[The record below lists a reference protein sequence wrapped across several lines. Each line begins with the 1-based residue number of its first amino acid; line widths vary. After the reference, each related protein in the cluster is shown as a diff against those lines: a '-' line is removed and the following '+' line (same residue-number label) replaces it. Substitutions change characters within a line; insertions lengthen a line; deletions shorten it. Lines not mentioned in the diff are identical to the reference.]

1 MSKSKNHY
9 RNETELVGGFVSI
22 FLMVSLVVAYVLWQV
37 SFFIVITFCKYYM
50 KPVLWIV
57 LAVAVLAS
65 AAGVVLFKTLAIGAF
80 LLLIPAGITGL
91 LITCLAVQLNCSE
104 SLMRE
109 SPNLLSDALHTS
121 WWSSDS
127 APRNGVEHEPV
138 AA

>member
-22 FLMVSLVVAYVLWQV
+22 FLMASLVVAYVLWQV
-37 SFFIVITFCKYYM
+37 SFFIVITFCKYY
-50 KPVLWIV
+50 KQRVLWIALV
-57 LAVAVLAS
+57 VAVLVS
-65 AAGVVLFKTLAIGAF
+65 AAGVVLFKVFAGGAF

-91 LITCLAVQLNCSE
+91 LITCLSVQLNCSE

-127 APRNGVEHEPV
+127 APRNGVENEQ
-138 AA
+138 AAA